1 MKMKSSVDFVI
12 VTALDEERDAVL
24 QKLPGY
30 NKLPP
35 KKNTVQTYYS
45 AQVPV
50 IFPDS
55 STGQYRLI
63 VVSLSGMGRIQA
75 ATVTNE
81 AIARWHPRY
90 VMLVG
95 IAGGIAAKH
104 VNIGDILISSQIVDY
119 ELQKITKDGPQVR
132 WEVYRAEP
140 RLLAASHNFSDKEWL
155 DLVSVARPVDGKLV
169 RHVGPLAS
177 GDKVI
182 AFSDVLNIY
191 RDKWPAL
198 IGVEMEAGGTAAAAF
213 QSAEPP
219 GFFMVRGV
227 SDLAD
232 SDKNIPDVEKWRP
245 YACDVAASY
254 AIGLLKSGP
263 VVTSEPVSQPRQQI
277 PLDQRAQPD
286 MPLVL
291 IPAGSFW
298 LGAVPGDLQAL
309 ENEKPGREIFW
320 DKFQISRYPVTN
332 RQYAQFV
339 KAAKYQVPTHWVN
352 GQFPVELADH
362 PVVNVSFED
371 AETYCHWLS
380 QTTQQSYRLPI
391 EAEWEKAARGP
402 LPDKVCYVWG
412 NAWRNKACNTKELGL
427 ARTTSVS
434 EFEATN
440 RSPFGAVD
448 LLGNVW
454 EWTSSWYEAYPGS
467 HHESLNF
474 GRNYRAVRGGSW
486 NNPEKDA
493 RISCRGRYASNTR
506 REYLG
511 FRMVLDIVTQ
521 QPSTDTPSISYS
533 VAISKPDATKT
544 NDELQ
549 HDVDQVKMHEILTQ
563 RFNLEELKDLCFRL
577 YIDYES
583 LPSVGKSGKARE
595 LISYCQRRSRMMDLV
610 LQIEQLRPDVIW

>member
-1 MKMKSSVDFVI
+1 MKTKSSVDFVV

-35 KKNTVQTYYS
+35 KKNTVQIYY
-45 AQVPV
+45 AAEVPV

-55 STGQYRLI
+55 ATGQYRLI

-75 ATVTNE
+75 ATVTSE
-81 AIARWHPRY
+81 AISRWHPRY
-90 VMLVG
+90 IMLVG
-95 IAGGIAAKH
+95 IAGGIVAKG

-140 RLLAASHNFSDKEWL
+140 RLLAASRSFADKEWL
-155 DLVSVARPVDGKLV
+155 DLVSVARPADSKLV
-169 RHVGPLAS
+169 RHVGPIAS

-182 AFSDVLNIY
+182 AFSDVLNFY

-232 SDKNIPDVEKWRP
+232 SDKNTPDVEKWRP

-263 VVTSEPVSQPRQQI
+263 VVAPKPVSKPRQSTRQLI
-277 PLDQRAQPD
+277 HLDQQAQLD
-286 MPLVL
+286 MPTVL
-291 IPAGSFW
+291 IPAGLFW
-298 LGAVPGDLQAL
+298 LGAVLGDLQAL
-309 ENEKPGREIFW
+309 ENEKPGHEMHLG
-320 DKFQISRYPVTN
+320 DFQIGRYPVTN
-332 RQYAQFV
+332 QQYAQFA
-339 KAAKYQVPTHWVN
+339 KAAKYQLPTHWVN
-352 GQFPVELADH
+352 GQFPEGLEDH
-362 PVVNVSFED
+362 PVVNVSLED

-380 QTTQQSYRLPI
+380 QTTQQLYRLPI
-391 EAEWEKAARGP
+391 ESEWEKAARGP
-402 LPDKVCYVWG
+402 LPNKVRYLWG
-412 NAWRNKACNTKELGL
+412 NAWHNQACNTKELGL

-434 EFEATN
+434 EFEAID
-440 RSPFGAVD
+440 RSPFGVVD

-467 HHESLNF
+467 HYEGPNF
-474 GRNYRAVRGGSW
+474 GRNYRVVRGGSW
-486 NNPEKDA
+486 HNSEKDA
-493 RISCRGRYASNTR
+493 RISCRGHYASNTR

-511 FRMVLDIVTQ
+511 FRVVLDIVT
-521 QPSTDTPSISYS
+521 
-533 VAISKPDATKT
+533 
-544 NDELQ
+544 
-549 HDVDQVKMHEILTQ
+549 
-563 RFNLEELKDLCFRL
+563 
-577 YIDYES
+577 
-583 LPSVGKSGKARE
+583 
-595 LISYCQRRSRMMDLV
+595 
-610 LQIEQLRPDVIW
+610 